1 MMELKMTRGFGLRS
15 AAALLLLCS
24 LSFCTHARAQSDATG
39 QKDTASQGKKGK
51 SAQQQAPA
59 ATPPP
64 TDANPFPGDITNVP
78 VMPTTITPDVPP
90 ASPDSAVD
98 KMVAPFSDLDPV
110 KSPDATD
117 VAADTPAD
125 IVQGRESSSDNRSM
139 DSLLPSPGD
148 DEPTGKGKRG
158 SNTLAEP
165 PKETSKE
172 DISVG
177 NYYLDNKNWKAA
189 RSRFQSAMVLAPD
202 EPEIYWGLAE
212 ADRHLGNFAEAK
224 ENYQKV
230 VDYDPDSK
238 HGKEAKKALKD
249 PEIANAAAAK

>member
-1 MMELKMTRGFGLRS
+1 MTRGIGFGW

-24 LSFCTHARAQSDATG
+24 LSLGAPTRAAG
-39 QKDTASQGKKGK
+39 QDDKASQGKKGK

-64 TDANPFPGDITNVP
+64 ADANPFPGDITNVP
-78 VMPTTITPDVPP
+78 VMPNSVTPDVPP

-110 KSPDATD
+110 KSPDATES
-117 VAADTPAD
+117 AADTPAD

-148 DEPTGKGKRG
+148 DEPTGKGRHKG
-158 SNTLAEP
+158 SDAIVEP

-189 RSRFQSAMVLAPD
+189 RSRFQSAMVLSPD
-202 EPEIYWGLAE
+202 DPEIYWGLAE
-212 ADRHLGNFAEAK
+212 ADHHLGNFAEAK

-249 PEIANAAAAK
+249 PEIAKASAAK